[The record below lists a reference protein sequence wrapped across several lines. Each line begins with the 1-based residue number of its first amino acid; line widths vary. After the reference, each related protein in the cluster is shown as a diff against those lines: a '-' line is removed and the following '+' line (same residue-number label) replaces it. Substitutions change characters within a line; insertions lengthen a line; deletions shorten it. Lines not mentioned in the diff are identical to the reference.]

1 MMDMV
6 PERLDFCRRMYGV
19 AHTVVFK
26 GDGSEVEQLRAN
38 TNGDMYAVVIDA
50 TGSNKSMSA
59 CLAYAAHT
67 GVIVYVGITTQEVSF
82 PHPVLHR
89 PELTV
94 KGSRNALPAD
104 FPRIIGLIEN
114 GTIDTT
120 RWITHRTN
128 FDSVIDDFDR
138 LSRPETGVIKA
149 IIDVVT

>member
-1 MMDMV
+1 
-6 PERLDFCRRMYGV
+6 
-19 AHTVVFK
+19 
-26 GDGSEVEQLRAN
+26 
-38 TNGDMYAVVIDA
+38 MYAVVIDA
-50 TGSNKSMSA
+50 TGNNRSMSA
-59 CLAYAAHT
+59 CLAYGAHT
-67 GVIVYVGITTQEVSF
+67 GTIVYVGITTQEVSF

-120 RWITHRTN
+120 RWITHRTTFDRVIED
-128 FDSVIDDFDR
+128 FDS

-149 IIDVVT
+149 VIDVADA